1 MIKIIKDFK
10 MVFVKLLVLMIAL
23 SVSHFAVSD
32 DSITADLE
40 LIKKNMALISNKPF
54 LTDADKQRLDHIS
67 TLMLDVTKRLEGK
80 GGHHYI
86 VINKQAQQ
94 LSKEMNTNMLRVS
107 DAVLENQMMDSKTV
121 FKANDQ
127 TLVDPEEKAFLYD
140 VVSCDLNYSLAEW
153 RAMTLSSRRL
163 NTVRC
168 YMETARDS
176 IYKEYL
182 AYLEKQPNLK
192 GSVTFRFYIKPNG
205 RLMVFKKDSDLPSE
219 LVAKLVKKLMLIQYP
234 PMSETDFEVEYT
246 FSFYPN

>member
-1 MIKIIKDFK
+1 MIRIIKDFK
-10 MVFVKLLVLMIAL
+10 MVFVKSLVLMIAL

-54 LTDADKQRLDHIS
+54 LSGEERQRLDHMS
-67 TLMLDVTKRLEGK
+67 TLMLNVIKRLEGK
-80 GGHHYI
+80 EEDHYL
-86 VINKQAQQ
+86 VMNKEAQQ
-94 LSKEMNTNMLRVS
+94 LSIDIDMLRVTWAAPDTLMV
-107 DAVLENQMMDSKTV
+107 DAT
-121 FKANDQ
+121 DQ
-127 TLVDPEEKAFLYD
+127 AFINPEETAFLYD
-140 VVSCDLNYSLAEW
+140 EVSCDLNYSLAQW
-153 RAMTLSSRRL
+153 RAKTLSSRRL

-168 YMETARDS
+168 YMENARDS

-205 RLMVFKKDSDLPSE
+205 HLMVFKKDSDLPSE

>member
-1 MIKIIKDFK
+1 MIKIMNDFK
-10 MVFVKLLVLMIAL
+10 MVFVKSLVLMIVL
-23 SVSHFAVSD
+23 SISHFAVSD

-54 LTDADKQRLDHIS
+54 LSGEERQRLDHMS
-67 TLMLDVTKRLEGK
+67 TLMLNVIKRLEGK
-80 GGHHYI
+80 EEDHYL
-86 VINKQAQQ
+86 VMNKEAQQ
-94 LSKEMNTNMLRVS
+94 LSNDIDMLRVTWAAPDTLMV
-107 DAVLENQMMDSKTV
+107 DAT
-121 FKANDQ
+121 DQ
-127 TLVDPEEKAFLYD
+127 AFINPEAKAFLYD
-140 VVSCDLNYSLAEW
+140 EVSCDLNYSLAQW
-153 RAMTLSSRRL
+153 RAKTLSSRRL

-205 RLMVFKKDSDLPSE
+205 HLMVFKKDSDLPSE

-234 PMSETDFEVEYT
+234 PISETDFEVQYT